1 MDSAAPPI
9 LTKIKKNN
17 YDIDVV
23 VAVTKLGN
31 TIILD
36 RVTGEP
42 IYDIVK
48 KRAPTSK
55 IPGEKTSPYQ
65 PSINLPEPICRNE
78 FKKEYITN
86 IGKKN
91 NEYIAKIA
99 NDANFGFPKPYQIG
113 KKSIQIASCVRWAG
127 ASIDPDKNIMFV
139 TADALPDLIEI
150 KKHPKSKYNYYA
162 IVKRFNDLDGYPGIK
177 PPWGTLTS
185 LNLNNGKILWQ
196 IPFGEYEELTL
207 KDFPITGTP
216 NRSGATAT
224 SGGLVFASG
233 TWDNKIRAFDS
244 ENGKELWSYTLS
256 SLGSASP
263 TSFMFD
269 DKQYIIIPAF
279 ENNGD
284 EVFAFSLN

>member
-1 MDSAAPPI
+1 M
-9 LTKIKKNN
+9 
-17 YDIDVV
+17 
-23 VAVTKLGN
+23 
-31 TIILD
+31 
-36 RVTGEP
+36 
-42 IYDIVK
+42 
-48 KRAPTSK
+48 
-55 IPGEKTSPYQ
+55 
-65 PSINLPEPICRNE
+65 
-78 FKKEYITN
+78 
-86 IGKKN
+86 
-91 NEYIAKIA
+91 
-99 NDANFGFPKPYQIG
+99 
-113 KKSIQIASCVRWAG
+113 
-127 ASIDPDKNIMFV
+127 
-139 TADALPDLIEI
+139 
-150 KKHPKSKYNYYA
+150 
-162 IVKRFNDLDGYPGIK
+162 DGYPGIK

-207 KDFPITGTP
+207 KGLPITGTP

-244 ENGKELWSYTLS
+244 DNGKELWSYTLS